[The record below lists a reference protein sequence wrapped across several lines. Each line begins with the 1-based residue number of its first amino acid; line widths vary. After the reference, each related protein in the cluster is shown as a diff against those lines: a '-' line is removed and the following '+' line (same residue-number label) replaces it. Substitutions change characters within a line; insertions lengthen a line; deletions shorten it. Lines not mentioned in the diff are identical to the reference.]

1 MDKNLILHILREEK
15 PKLQQKYFI
24 EQVGL
29 FGSYATN
36 SNTINSDI
44 DIVYEMQNGHYLG
57 FDERSGLEQY
67 LQSLLNKKI
76 DLVRLKYMNPAIR
89 VKAEPDIVYV

>member
-1 MDKNLILHILREEK
+1 MDKNVILRILKEEK
-15 PKLQQKYFI
+15 PTLQEKYFI

-44 DIVYEMQNGHYLG
+44 DIVYEMQTGHHLG
-57 FDERSGLEQY
+57 FDEKSRLELH

>member
-1 MDKNLILHILREEK
+1 MDKNMILRILKEEK
-15 PKLQQKYFI
+15 PKLQEKYFI

-36 SNTINSDI
+36 RNNIKSDI
-44 DIVYEMQNGHYLG
+44 DIVYEMQHGHYLG
-57 FDERSGLEQY
+57 FDEKSSLEKH
-67 LQSLLNKKI
+67 LKSRLKKKI
-76 DLVRLKYMNPAIR
+76 DLVSLKYMNPAIR